1 LRFAHHWNQH
11 TKEEDYQQFY
21 QTDNFLY
28 KCAFMFLL
36 FWCLSFI
43 WQINALIFWLH
54 TWAHAVQ
61 SQFREIFG
69 EKNPRILWKR

>member
-1 LRFAHHWNQH
+1 MADEEGKSNLGILGIKLKSDLSFDLRFAHHWNQH

-36 FWCLSFI
+36 F
-43 WQINALIFWLH
+43 
-54 TWAHAVQ
+54 
-61 SQFREIFG
+61 
-69 EKNPRILWKR
+69 